1 MANELSGFFGHM
13 KNDEA
18 ESALAEATVDQ
29 IHNGVFRDN
38 YIDTVN
44 EVMNGTSGDL
54 ASALENVEMDTAL
67 SSLSLEM
74 ALQDIVSEGKNCS
87 SCGECDKNPAIEKA
101 IDILP
106 ETDPTDAGTFFS
118 NTKGIS
124 AEECTAEGA
133 RMMQETRDLIGA
145 IIPDTSIE

>member
-1 MANELSGFFGHM
+1 MANELSGLFGHM
-13 KNDEA
+13 RNEEA

-44 EVMNGTSGDL
+44 EVMNGSAGDL
-54 ASALENVEMDTAL
+54 ASAIENTEMDNAL

-74 ALQDIVSEGKNCS
+74 ALQSISEGKNCS

-106 ETDPTDAGTFFS
+106 ESDPTDVGTFFS
-118 NTKGIS
+118 KTRGIS